1 MPVSENVSLQVLSG
15 AGGLIDEQEQ
25 SFHCSQEWYPLTVV
39 KLNAVNLSKRAQICN
54 LQVGGIFLSCQA
66 LWQLHRAT
74 SNF

>member
-39 KLNAVNLSKRAQICN
+39 KLNALNFLNVHKYAICK
-54 LQVGGIFLSCQA
+54 
-66 LWQLHRAT
+66 
-74 SNF
+74 